1 MRPPTL
7 EGEGIVS
14 DIPIVQDALQGDRP
28 VNDELFAEVLD
39 NVTDMYMDAERD
51 AELQSMFGEPS
62 REALRTRY
70 DELDRKREAI
80 EEASELDTVHAQLGA
95 LRGLGAITR
104 RAANFSDLAYVMVEP
119 GNKSQRIA
127 RIEDQ
132 LEERGLGNWKV
143 VRPRSNRDVLTLQDE
158 SGKRHVAYRGTD
170 ISGKA
175 TGRDLWNDANLMLG
189 RQTADYKKRVQFG
202 RQAGA
207 DSASGHSLGGA
218 LAKSAGARGRVDTFN
233 AAKMP
238 GMPGAAGDVVE
249 HRTRGDVV
257 SMLNPGRQKTKKG
270 FDHSL
275 DSWLNGSGIQ
285 WY

>member
-1 MRPPTL
+1 M
-7 EGEGIVS
+7 
-14 DIPIVQDALQGDRP
+14 
-28 VNDELFAEVLD
+28 NDELFATVLD

-51 AELQSMFGEPS
+51 ADLQSMFGEPS
-62 REALRTRY
+62 RVQARY
-70 DELDRKREAI
+70 DELDRKRQAI
-80 EEASELDTVHAQLGA
+80 EEASELDTMHAQLGA

-119 GNKSQRIA
+119 GDKSQRIA

-132 LEERGLGNWKV
+132 LEERGYGDWKV

-175 TGRDLWNDANLMLG
+175 TGRDVWNDANLMMG
-189 RQTADYKKRVQFG
+189 RQTDDYKKRVQFG

-207 DSASGHSLGGA
+207 DEASGHSLGGA

-257 SMLNPGRQKTKKG
+257 SMLNPGKQKTKKG

-275 DSWLNGSGIQ
+275 DSWLNGSGIL